1 MFAEELSSELNVK
14 TYKKLYKICKTIAQ
28 MMNDRGYGGAN
39 LFYEELVS
47 KGFEGYFENDIK
59 TREQYVR
66 YIYTTLDQ

>member
-39 LFYEELVS
+39 LFFEELVS

-59 TREQYVR
+59 TREQYVK

>member
-39 LFYEELVS
+39 LFYEELIS
-47 KGFEGYFENDIK
+47 NGFEGYFEKDIK
-59 TREQYVR
+59 TRE
-66 YIYTTLDQ
+66 